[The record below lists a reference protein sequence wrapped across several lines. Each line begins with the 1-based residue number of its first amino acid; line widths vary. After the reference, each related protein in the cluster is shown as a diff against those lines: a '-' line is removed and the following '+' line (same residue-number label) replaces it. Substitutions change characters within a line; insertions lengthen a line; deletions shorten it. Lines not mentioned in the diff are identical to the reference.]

1 MATTTNTLPHDTYA
15 NQTTPLWAT
24 AAAGQQFNSPSV
36 VKNDVDPA
44 TAGLTTFVSDD
55 ISTASLTFNTIPIG
69 TALNE
74 IVMGG
79 VTDGITLLTNGEP
92 TMNSRPGET
101 AVVGDLAITSRQT
114 GGTWVFN
121 NNELSYNGV
130 KQLTGDA
137 TYSQLGENTYSD
149 QYGLNVWNVNSSNK
163 TTTLSDREIYFT
175 TTTPGTTTTNT
186 YDFISTLVPNQTTA
200 NPLVRDPNTRTPQPY
215 QDAYFSTYGAST
227 TITTSPTK
235 PYLIT
240 VENTGA
246 TNAYIGARLQLTS
259 TPDDWIKAG
268 EFPLWFEFDLF
279 DPGIYRYSFIN
290 QGAGFGQTGLLTDIR
305 NTAGV
310 LTFEAIGSG
319 TPTTYTAGD
328 FITIIYEWI
337 DKPTGQAKVTIAKNN
352 VFVSSSPTGL
362 TTASDVIPLFASIS
376 AVAPGFFFNL
386 NWNWGTT
393 SKIISSFNGWEWTTG
408 LGGLYPIGNTALRP
422 LASGSSPPGNLYNS
436 VFLLGGCDM
445 TSPPISAGVG
455 QTITIAAYKGEK
467 IGSGTLRI
475 FQNTVNLIYSGGV
488 GSAWSSGAITTA
500 VSTGSDTFT
509 FQYISAT
516 DILSLQRIQISYNA
530 PVDVL
535 DGGMGM
541 NGTLLNVGQ
550 GNYYSAPTMSFSS
563 SNISVTK
570 PINMNANTISNATFS
585 GTSTG
590 TFVGN
595 VQTNSITP
603 ISPATYTA
611 IGNFDLNTNT
621 LSRGT
626 IRPFNI
632 GNSAPFSN
640 VVMLCPLNMNN
651 QNILQANTINSE
663 TILNQGGIDTFG
675 LTSSNINS
683 TNAGTNLLIG
693 SNSFQ
698 VNLSNVGY
706 LYGRGQFAP
715 MLINM
720 VDTINQV
727 SACATGGIYIQT
739 NFGGF
744 RQLMIPLVPTW
755 SRSTTECYILAGDN
769 YTATDGYLLAGK
781 TELVIYDQFLTV
793 LSVHTNNVDTPR
805 TFLNTDL
812 ILNTPNRLYTYR
824 PYLAGL

>member
-1 MATTTNTLPHDTYA
+1 MATLPHDTYA
-15 NQTTPLWAT
+15 NPTTPLWAT
-24 AAAGQQFNSPSV
+24 ANAGQSFTSPSV
-36 VKNDVDPA
+36 VINDVVPA
-44 TAGLTTFVSDD
+44 TAGLTTFVSSD
-55 ISTASLTFNTIPIG
+55 ITTASLTFNTIPTG

-74 IVMGG
+74 IVLGG
-79 VTDGITLLTNGEP
+79 VTDGITFLTNGEP
-92 TMNSRPGET
+92 TMNTRPSET
-101 AVVGDLAITSRQT
+101 AVVGDLSVTSRQT

-130 KQLTGDA
+130 KQLTGDT

-149 QYGLNVWNVNSSNK
+149 QYGLNVWNVNSLLK
-163 TTTLSDREIYFT
+163 TTTLSDAQIYFT
-175 TTTPGTTTTNT
+175 TTTNGTTTTQT
-186 YDFISTLVPNQTTA
+186 YDFLTTLVPNQATA

-235 PYLIT
+235 PYLIS
-240 VENTGA
+240 VENTGV
-246 TNAYIGARLQLTS
+246 TTAYIGARLQLTS
-259 TPDDWIKAG
+259 TPDDWIKAS

-279 DPGIYRYSFIN
+279 DPLTNRYSFIN
-290 QGAGFGQTGLLTDIR
+290 QGAGFGQTNLISDIR

-310 LTFEAIGSG
+310 LTFEAIGSS

-362 TTASDVIPLFASIS
+362 TTASDVIPLFASIT
-376 AVAPGFFFNL
+376 AVAPSFFFNL

-393 SKIISSFNGWEWTTG
+393 SKILNSFNGWEWTNG

-436 VFLLGGCDM
+436 VFLLGGCEM

-455 QTITIAAYKGEK
+455 QTITISAFKGEK

-475 FQNTVNLIYSGGV
+475 FQNVVNLIFSGGV

-516 DILSLQRIQISYNA
+516 DVLSLQRIQISYNA
-530 PVDVL
+530 PVDIL

-541 NGTLLNVGQ
+541 NGTLVNIGA
-550 GNYYSAPTMSFSS
+550 GDYYAAPTMSFSS

-626 IRPFNI
+626 IRPYYI
-632 GNSAPFSN
+632 GNANPFSN
-640 VVMLCPLNMNN
+640 VVMLSPLDMNN
-651 QNILQANTINSE
+651 KDILQANTINSAD
-663 TILNQGGIDTFG
+663 ISNQGGIDTFSLRTPNLDSLSAG
-675 LTSSNINS
+675 SNINM
-683 TNAGTNLLIG
+683 GY
-693 SNSFQ
+693 NSFQ
-698 VNLSNVGY
+698 MNLSNVANVI
-706 LYGRGQFAP
+706 GRGQFAP
-715 MLINM
+715 MNM
-720 VDTINQV
+720 TMLDTINQV
-727 SACATGGIYIQT
+727 SACPTGAIYIQT
-739 NFGGF
+739 NFDGF
-744 RQLMIPLVPTW
+744 KQVLIPLIPTW
-755 SRSTTECYILAGDN
+755 TRSTTEFYQLAAPN
-769 YTATDGYLLAGK
+769 YTATEGYILAGK
-781 TELVIYDQFLTV
+781 TELVIYDQFLTI
-793 LSVHTNNVDTPR
+793 LSFHTNNLDVPR
-805 TFLNTDL
+805 TFLNADL

>member
-1 MATTTNTLPHDTYA
+1 MATLPYGTYA
-15 NQTTPLWAT
+15 NPTTPLWAT
-24 AAAGQQFNSPSV
+24 ANAGQQFVSPSV
-36 VKNDVDPA
+36 VTNDVEPS
-44 TAGLTTFVSDD
+44 TAGLTTTVSDD
-55 ISTASLTFNTIPIG
+55 VTTASFTFNTIPAG
-69 TALNE
+69 TSLNE
-74 IVMGG
+74 IRLGG

-130 KQLTGDA
+130 KQLTGDT

-175 TTTPGTTTTNT
+175 TTTNGTTTTNT
-186 YDFISTLVPNQTTA
+186 YDFISTLVPNQATA
-200 NPLVRDPNTRTPQPY
+200 NPLVRDPNSRTPQPY

-240 VENTGA
+240 VENTGV
-246 TNAYIGARLQLTS
+246 TTAYIGARLQLTS
-259 TPDDWIKAG
+259 TPDDWIKAS

-279 DPGIYRYSFIN
+279 DPGVNRYSFIN
-290 QGAGFGQTGLLTDIR
+290 QGAGFGQTNLISDIR

-310 LTFEAIGSG
+310 LTFESIGSS

-352 VFVSSSPTGL
+352 VVVSSSPTGL
-362 TTASDVIPLFASIS
+362 TTASDVIPLFASIT
-376 AVAPGFFFNL
+376 AVAPSFFFNL

-436 VFLLGGCDM
+436 VFLLGGCEM

-455 QTITIAAYKGEK
+455 QTITISAFKGEK

-475 FQNTVNLIYSGGV
+475 FQNVVNLIYSGGV

-509 FQYISAT
+509 FQYLSAT
-516 DILSLQRIQISYNA
+516 DVLSLQRIQISYNA

-563 SNISVTK
+563 SNVLVTK

-585 GTSTG
+585 GTTTG
-590 TFVGN
+590 THIGN

-603 ISPATYTA
+603 ISPTTETA
-611 IGNFDLNTNT
+611 VGNLDLNTNT

-626 IRPFNI
+626 LRPYYI
-632 GNSAPFSN
+632 GNANPFSN
-640 VVMLCPLNMNN
+640 VVMLSPLDMNN
-651 QNILQANTINSE
+651 RDILQANTINSQ
-663 TILNQGGIDTFG
+663 TITNQGGIDTFS
-675 LTSSNINS
+675 LRTPYIDATSGGSNIN
-683 TNAGTNLLIG
+683 IG

-706 LYGRGQFAP
+706 VYGRGQFAP

-727 SACATGGIYIQT
+727 SACATGGIYIQA
-739 NFGGF
+739 NFDGF
-744 RQLMIPLVPTW
+744 KQVMIPLVPTW
-755 SRSTTECYILAGDN
+755 NRSDTQCYQLSSPN
-769 YTATDGYLLAGK
+769 YTSTDGYLLVGK
-781 TELVIYDQFLTV
+781 SELVIYDQFLTV
-793 LSVHTNNVDTPR
+793 LSVHTNNLDVPR
-805 TFLNTDL
+805 TFFNSDL

>member
-1 MATTTNTLPHDTYA
+1 MPTTENTLPFGTYA

-24 AAAGQQFNSPSV
+24 AQAGQQFVSPSEV
-36 VKNDVDPA
+36 VNDAVPA
-44 TAGLTTFVSDD
+44 TAELTTIVSNPVA
-55 ISTASLTFNTIPIG
+55 TASFTFNTLPAG
-69 TALNE
+69 TSLNE
-74 IVMGG
+74 IRLGG

-130 KQLTGDA
+130 KQLTGDP

-200 NPLVRDPNTRTPQPY
+200 NPLVRDPNSRTPQPY
-215 QDAYFSTYGAST
+215 QDAYFSQYSPAS

-235 PYLIT
+235 PYVIT
-240 VENTGA
+240 VQNTA
-246 TNAYIGARLQLTS
+246 LTSSFIGARLQLTS
-259 TPDDWIKAG
+259 TPNDWIKAG
-268 EFPLWFEFDLF
+268 EFPLWFEFDAF

-290 QGAGFGQTGLLTDIR
+290 QGAGFGQTTLIGDIK

-310 LTFEAIGSG
+310 LTFEAIGSS
-319 TPTTYTAGD
+319 TPTTFTAGD

-362 TTASDVIPLFASIS
+362 TTASDVIPLFASITS
-376 AVAPGFFFNL
+376 VAPGFFFNL
-386 NWNWGTT
+386 NLNWGTT
-393 SKIISSFNGWEWTTG
+393 SKILSSFNGWEWTTG
-408 LGGLYPIGNTALRP
+408 LGGLYPTGNTALRP
-422 LASGSSPPGNLYNS
+422 LASGSSPPSNLYNS

-455 QTITIAAYKGEK
+455 QTITISAFKGEK

-475 FQNTVNLIYSGGV
+475 FQNVVNLIYSGGV

-516 DILSLQRIQISYNA
+516 DVLSLQRIQISYNA

-563 SNISVTK
+563 SNVLVTK

-603 ISPATYTA
+603 ISPATFTS

-626 IRPFNI
+626 LRPFNI
-632 GNSAPFSN
+632 GNSGPSSN
-640 VVMLCPLNMNN
+640 VTMLCPLDMNN
-651 QNILQANTINSE
+651 RNILQANVINSVD
-663 TILNQGGIDTFG
+663 ISNQAGIDTLFLRSSTLDAATAG
-675 LTSSNINS
+675 SNINM
-683 TNAGTNLLIG
+683 GY
-693 SNSFQ
+693 NSFQ
-698 VNLSNVGY
+698 MNLSNVANVI
-706 LYGRGQFAP
+706 GRGQFAP
-715 MLINM
+715 MNM
-720 VDTINQV
+720 TMLDTINQV

-744 RQLMIPLVPTW
+744 RTLMIPLIPTW
-755 SRSTTECYILAGDN
+755 NRSDTQCYQLAGNN
-769 YTATDGYLLAGK
+769 YTATEGYLLVGK
-781 TELVIYDQFLTV
+781 SELVIYDQFLTV
-793 LSVHTNNVDTPR
+793 LSVHTNSVDTPR
-805 TFLNTDL
+805 TFFNADL

>member
-1 MATTTNTLPHDTYA
+1 MATLPYGTYA
-15 NQTTPLWAT
+15 NPTTPLWAT
-24 AAAGQQFNSPSV
+24 AQAGQQFVSPSEV
-36 VKNDVDPA
+36 VNDAIPP
-44 TAGLTTFVSDD
+44 TAELTTIVSNPV
-55 ISTASLTFNTIPIG
+55 STASFTFNTLPAG
-69 TALNE
+69 TSLNE
-74 IVMGG
+74 IVLGG

-130 KQLTGDA
+130 KQLTGDT

-163 TTTLSDREIYFT
+163 TTTLSDAQIYFT
-175 TTTPGTTTTNT
+175 TTTNGTTTTNT

-200 NPLVRDPNTRTPQPY
+200 NPLVRDPNSRTPQPY

-235 PYLIT
+235 PYLIS
-240 VENTGA
+240 VENTGV
-246 TNAYIGARLQLTS
+246 TTAYIGARLQLTS
-259 TPDDWIKAG
+259 TPNDWIKAS
-268 EFPLWFEFDLF
+268 EFPIWFEFDAF
-279 DPGIYRYSFIN
+279 DPGIYRYDFIN
-290 QGAGFGQTGLLTDIR
+290 QGAGFGQTTLIEDIR

-310 LTFEAIGSG
+310 LTFTAIGSS
-319 TPTTYTAGD
+319 TPTTFVAGD
-328 FITIIYEWI
+328 FITIIYDWI

-352 VFVSSSPTGL
+352 VFISSSPTGL
-362 TTASDVIPLFASIS
+362 TTASDVIPLFASIT

-386 NWNWGTT
+386 NLNWGTT
-393 SKIISSFNGWEWTTG
+393 SKIISSFNDWEWTNG
-408 LGGLYPIGNTALRP
+408 LGGLYPRGNTALQP

-436 VFLLGGCDM
+436 VFLLGGCEM

-455 QTITIAAYKGEK
+455 QTITISAYKGEK

-475 FQNTVNLIYSGGV
+475 FQNVVNLIFSGGV
-488 GSAWSSGAITTA
+488 GSAWTSGAITTA

-516 DILSLQRIQISYNA
+516 DVLSLQRIQISYNA

-541 NGTLLNVGQ
+541 NGTLVNIGA
-550 GNYYSAPTMSFSS
+550 GDYYSAPTMSFSS
-563 SNISVTK
+563 SNVLVTK
-570 PINMNANTISNATFS
+570 PINMNANTISNGTFS
-585 GTSTG
+585 GTTTG
-590 TFVGN
+590 THVGN

-626 IRPFNI
+626 IRPFYI

-640 VVMLCPLNMNN
+640 VGMLCPLDMSN
-651 QNILQANTINSE
+651 QNILQANVINSVD
-663 TILNQGGIDTFG
+663 ISNQGVIDTFNIRSG
-675 LTSSNINS
+675 TLDGPSAGSNIN
-683 TNAGTNLLIG
+683 IG

-698 VNLSNVGY
+698 VNLSNVGSI
-706 LYGRGQFAP
+706 YGRGQFYP
-715 MLINM
+715 ILMNM

-727 SACATGGIYIQT
+727 SACPTGGIYIQT
-739 NFGGF
+739 NFDGF
-744 RQLMIPLVPTW
+744 KQVLIPLVPTW
-755 SRSTTECYILAGDN
+755 NRSTTECYTLTAPN
-769 YTATDGYLLAGK
+769 YTATEGYLLAGK
-781 TELVIYDQFLTV
+781 TELVIYDQFLTI
-793 LSVHTNNVDTPR
+793 LSFHTNNLDVPR
-805 TFLNTDL
+805 TFFNADL

>member
-1 MATTTNTLPHDTYA
+1 MATLPYGTYA
-15 NQTTPLWAT
+15 NPTTPLWAT
-24 AAAGQQFNSPSV
+24 ANAGQSFTSPSV
-36 VKNDVDPA
+36 VINDVVPA
-44 TAGLTTFVSDD
+44 TAGMTTTVSSDVT
-55 ISTASLTFNTIPIG
+55 TASFTFNTIPAG
-69 TALNE
+69 TSLNE

-130 KQLTGDA
+130 KQLTGDS

-149 QYGLNVWNVNSSNK
+149 QYGLNVWNVNSQLK
-163 TTTLSDREIYFT
+163 TTTLSDAQIYFT
-175 TTTPGTTTTNT
+175 TTTNGTTTTNT
-186 YDFISTLVPNQTTA
+186 YDFISTLVPNQATA
-200 NPLVRDPNTRTPQPY
+200 NPLVRDPNSRTPQPY

-235 PYLIT
+235 PYLIS
-240 VENTGA
+240 VENTGV
-246 TNAYIGARLQLTS
+246 TTAYIGARLQLTS
-259 TPDDWIKAG
+259 TPNDWIKAS
-268 EFPLWFEFDLF
+268 EFPIWFEFDAF
-279 DPGIYRYSFIN
+279 DPGVNRYDFIN
-290 QGAGFGQTGLLTDIR
+290 QGAGFGQTTLIEDIR

-310 LTFEAIGSG
+310 LTFLAIGSS
-319 TPTTYTAGD
+319 TPTTFVAGD
-328 FITIIYEWI
+328 FITIIYDWI

-352 VFVSSSPTGL
+352 VFISSSPTGL
-362 TTASDVIPLFASIS
+362 TTASDVIPLFASIT

-393 SKIISSFNGWEWTTG
+393 SKIINSFNNWEWTNG

-436 VFLLGGCDM
+436 VFLLGGCEM

-455 QTITIAAYKGEK
+455 QTITISAFKGEK

-475 FQNTVNLIYSGGV
+475 FQNVVNLIFSGGV

-516 DILSLQRIQISYNA
+516 DVLSLQRIQISYNA

-541 NGTLLNVGQ
+541 NGTLVNIGA
-550 GNYYSAPTMSFSS
+550 GDYYSAPTMSFSS
-563 SNISVTK
+563 SNVLVTK
-570 PINMNANTISNATFS
+570 PINMNGNTISNATFS
-585 GTSTG
+585 GTTTG
-590 TFVGN
+590 THVGN

-603 ISPATYTA
+603 ISPATFTS

-626 IRPFNI
+626 IRPYYI
-632 GNSAPFSN
+632 GNANPFSN
-640 VVMLCPLNMNN
+640 VNMLCPLDMSN
-651 QNILQANTINSE
+651 QDILQANTINSVG
-663 TILNQGGIDTFG
+663 ISNQGSVISLGVNTANLDSLSAG
-675 LTSSNINS
+675 SNILM
-683 TNAGTNLLIG
+683 GY
-693 SNSFQ
+693 NSFQ
-698 VNLSNVGY
+698 MNLSNVANVI
-706 LYGRGQFAP
+706 GRGQFAP
-715 MLINM
+715 MNM
-720 VDTINQV
+720 TMLDTINQV
-727 SACATGGIYIQT
+727 SACPTGAIYIQT
-739 NFGGF
+739 NFDGF
-744 RQLMIPLVPTW
+744 KTVMIPLVPTW
-755 SRSTTECYILAGDN
+755 TRSTTECYQLGAPN
-769 YTATDGYLLAGK
+769 YTATEGYLLAGK

-793 LSVHTNNVDTPR
+793 LSFHTNNLDVPR
-805 TFLNTDL
+805 TFLNADL